1 MTVRQEKEG
10 NKLTLFI
17 DGRVDT
23 ETSPELLELLQ
34 KEMPGLEELV
44 LDFEK
49 VEYISSAGLRVV
61 LFAQKTMNAQGK
73 MVVRNVIPEVME
85 VFELTSFTDIL
96 TII

>member
-61 LFAQKTMNAQGK
+61 LFAQKTMNSQGK

>member
-44 LDFEK
+44 LEFEK

-61 LFAQKTMNAQGK
+61 LFAQKTMNSQGK